1 MSLNQIC
8 HDDEKYFLWK
18 NRIHIKQYANKFAY
32 SYLVFVL
39 RIKMTT
45 TMQATIRMTDNTIRA
60 VIHGCNP
67 QSGQVHVKPSILLIQ
82 VYESGH
88 GEGLCVHSST
98 SSSQCSP
105 VNSGVH
111 TQS

>member
-1 MSLNQIC
+1 
-8 HDDEKYFLWK
+8 
-18 NRIHIKQYANKFAY
+18 
-32 SYLVFVL
+32 
-39 RIKMTT
+39 MTT
-45 TMQATIRMTDNTIRA
+45 TMQATAKRTANTIRA

-67 QSGQVHVKPSILLIQ
+67 QSGQVHVKPFILLIQ
-82 VYESGH
+82 VHESGH